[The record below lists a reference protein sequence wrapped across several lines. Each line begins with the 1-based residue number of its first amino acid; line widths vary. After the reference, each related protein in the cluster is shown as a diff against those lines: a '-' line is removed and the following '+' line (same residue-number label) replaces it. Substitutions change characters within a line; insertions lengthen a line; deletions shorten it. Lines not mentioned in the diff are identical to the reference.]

1 MRAPLIAALLV
12 AIGLGACEP
21 GTGGAHQPASDVH
34 HVWST
39 AFGNA
44 VVVDAAISGPHVAVL
59 FNSGAYT
66 LAISHDGGE
75 RFESYSHLPRADEY
89 VSTEAGLGGVMVSP
103 SGEVFLVIRH
113 EGFVP
118 NFGPVVSFTLHA
130 FSEETGTY
138 EGRAGDAI
146 GGVWARVMG
155 DRLETYGRV
164 NDGDAFVLTTLD
176 VSTGAREAAAHT
188 PEDEPR
194 CAGIAFGPSATHNGF
209 VATCPDG
216 SLACFASADPRLDAP
231 SSLTPTLRCVST
243 AALRAP
249 RTAYEDLY
257 AGFAMY
263 DLGGHVFGE
272 RPAPS
277 GVERVD
283 FGPGTVLPREMKRVR
298 VPFGR
303 YFPIAAPDVDPATT
317 RELTRL
323 LHVPPRGEPREP
335 IFPLTPCAGECAPAS
350 SPQLRLG
357 NLLWLLPLEEADAF
371 FAIYGVRDEAG
382 DHFYLRRV
390 EDRAEGGPSTRAAG
404 GPLEHACARLAACYP
419 GVPGADS
426 RAASARSRG

>member
-1 MRAPLIAALLV
+1 
-12 AIGLGACEP
+12 
-21 GTGGAHQPASDVH
+21 
-34 HVWST
+34 
-39 AFGNA
+39 
-44 VVVDAAISGPHVAVL
+44 
-59 FNSGAYT
+59 
-66 LAISHDGGE
+66 
-75 RFESYSHLPRADEY
+75 
-89 VSTEAGLGGVMVSP
+89 
-103 SGEVFLVIRH
+103 
-113 EGFVP
+113 
-118 NFGPVVSFTLHA
+118 
-130 FSEETGTY
+130 
-138 EGRAGDAI
+138 
-146 GGVWARVMG
+146 
-155 DRLETYGRV
+155 V

-194 CAGIAFGPSATHNGF
+194 CAGIAFGPSATHDAF
-209 VATCPDG
+209 VTTCPDG
-216 SLACFASADPRLDAP
+216 ALTCFASADPRLDSP

-298 VPFGR
+298 VPFAR
-303 YFPIAAPDVDPATT
+303 YLPIAAPDVDPATT